1 MLVFSQASHAARA
14 AAEAAGE
21 EARAAVAQELYALRR
36 RVEEAQFNGYLVE
49 GSSGG
54 DGHQAPAYGAAQGA
68 SSVGPWNNYAAA
80 TSGTA
85 TSSGEAAA
93 VEIAV
98 LRAALKES
106 EEEAATLRASV
117 VASTEAIGKAQL
129 QSSRSRLPSP
139 TAARDALLRVDTAV
153 AAAAAASSSSTP
165 HANSGRRSPTS
176 GTAPVPSSTSFAR
189 SSSPLG
195 RPPPLSN
202 MRTASSSPQ
211 GGAVST
217 PNHHHHPR
225 SSGEHPPTV
234 REALA
239 IEAANHAAEVAELN
253 REARATE
260 EALRRE
266 VQYTPF
272 FLCSTYKLR
281 TSLRALPVSASFLS

>member
-1 MLVFSQASHAARA
+1 M
-14 AAEAAGE
+14 
-21 EARAAVAQELYALRR
+21 
-36 RVEEAQFNGYLVE
+36 EEAQLNGYLDE

-54 DGHQAPAYGAAQGA
+54 DGHQASSYGAAQGT
-68 SSVGPWNNYAAA
+68 SSVGPSNNYAVA

-85 TSSGEAAA
+85 TSTGEAAA

-106 EEEAATLRASV
+106 EEEAATLRKAT
-117 VASTEAIGKAQL
+117 ATSTDPTGKAQQL
-129 QSSRSRLPSP
+129 SSRSRLPSP
-139 TAARDALLRVDTAV
+139 TGARGALLRVDAAV
-153 AAAAAASSSSTP
+153 AAASSSSTP
-165 HANSGRRSPTS
+165 PANSGRRSPTNGS
-176 GTAPVPSSTSFAR
+176 APVASSSSFAR

-211 GGAVST
+211 GDAVST
-217 PNHHHHPR
+217 PNYHHHHHPR
-225 SSGEHPPTV
+225 SSGEHPSTI

-239 IEAANHAAEVAELN
+239 TEAANHAAEVAELN

-272 FLCSTYKLR
+272 FLSP
-281 TSLRALPVSASFLS
+281 A